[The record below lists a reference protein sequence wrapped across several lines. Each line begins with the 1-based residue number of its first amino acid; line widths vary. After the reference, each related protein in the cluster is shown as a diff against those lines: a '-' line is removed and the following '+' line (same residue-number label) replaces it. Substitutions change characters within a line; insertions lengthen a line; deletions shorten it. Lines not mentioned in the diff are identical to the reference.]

1 MGPTDKGASA
11 EQAQREQ
18 AEQTG
23 QVGPDERIK
32 EVSVSYVRRL
42 RLEEK
47 TCPQCGK
54 VFFGVKKRRYC
65 DRPCQA
71 KADYARHAE
80 QYRQARMDS
89 YRRRKAATQ
98 KSIDSDGLSDD
109 SPGDLPDDPE

>member
-11 EQAQREQ
+11 EQAQREH

-23 QVGPDERIK
+23 PVGPNELMK
-32 EVSVSYVRRL
+32 EVPISYVRHL

-54 VFFGVKKRRYC
+54 VFIGVKKRRYC

-89 YRRRKAATQ
+89 YRRRKAVTQ
-98 KSIDSDGLSDD
+98 KSTNSDD
-109 SPGDLPDDPE
+109 PPDDGCDPQK